1 MIFNGGCRIFK
12 YRVKRGDYWSRLIL
26 KSCGGRFKYLEGDI
40 KADRSVTE
48 DKGERAAS
56 LEKR

>member
-1 MIFNGGCRIFK
+1 MVTSDLEELR
-12 YRVKRGDYWSRLIL
+12 
-26 KSCGGRFKYLEGDI
+26 GRFEYLEGDI